1 MKVLYIA
8 PYKNFSS
15 KDAGYGN
22 ASLSY
27 LEVLK
32 YMKDNK
38 HISELTILDARDNKD
53 IQTFDTS
60 KQYDIAFVVAHP
72 SSFFQQQTIAL
83 FEYLLKNSKQKYLH
97 N

>member
-83 FEYLLKNSKQKYLH
+83 FEYLLKNSKQK
-97 N
+97 